1 MSIKLC
7 KLEGNS
13 FDLLNS
19 ETETNTSLIRNTNQV
34 RISYNDGGFVQFI
47 KDESASASIGTLLI
61 AKGNILVPTG
71 DAMSKKSFGKL
82 LALPDDE
89 TETKIL
95 PDGRVVHLLPIQI
108 L

>member
-1 MSIKLC
+1 MSVKLC

-34 RISYNDGGFVQFI
+34 RITYNDNKMVQFI
-47 KDESASASIGTLLI
+47 KDEIATTGPGTLLI
-61 AKGNILVPTG
+61 ANGGILIPTG
-71 DAMSKKSFGKL
+71 DSLNSRSVAKL
-82 LALPDDE
+82 LAAPDAE
-89 TETKIL
+89 TQTKTL
-95 PDGRVVHLLPIQI
+95 EDGRVVHLLPVQI